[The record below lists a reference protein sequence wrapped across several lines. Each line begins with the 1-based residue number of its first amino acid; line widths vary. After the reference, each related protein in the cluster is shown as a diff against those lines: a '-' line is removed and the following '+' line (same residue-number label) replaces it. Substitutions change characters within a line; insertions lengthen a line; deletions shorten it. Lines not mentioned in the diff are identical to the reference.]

1 MIHIFCLLV
10 MLLNAK
16 WPKHANKKFC
26 YDFLNIVLWAWGKD
40 KYATLLNKK
49 PEHLAQTQIF

>member
-1 MIHIFCLLV
+1 

-16 WPKHANKKFC
+16 WPKHANNKFY